1 MLSKSCLGL
10 LALSANGALAANHR
24 HAQRHLHAN
33 AKKDIVYETT
43 TTTTAVTWE
52 TVTVD
57 GNGDLIGGA
66 KPTNNV
72 EIAATPSVYT
82 TKSHHYKPSAIPT
95 TSSTPVA
102 VPTTSSTSSASS
114 SSSTYV
120 APAAPT
126 TLVTSVATS
135 AAAPATSAADTYVT
149 PAAAV
154 AEPVYTTS
162 STSSAAAATT
172 ADSTTTTSSGAS
184 KRGAAYNDA
193 SLVSILLGSGSK
205 LSWGYNWG
213 QVSDDLS
220 SDLEFVPMLW
230 GNKDNFFS
238 TWSENAKSAIASGS
252 KYVLSFNEPDNS
264 GQANMD
270 AATAASYHQQ
280 YMNPLSSSAKIG
292 APSVTNSNTA
302 GESLDWLESWIS
314 ACGGSCD
321 FDFCPVHWYNT
332 LDAGA
337 DDLFDFVT
345 RASATCGSDKTVWL
359 TEFAP
364 NVGSPSQD
372 QISEFLTTVQDAF
385 DNNSTFSFLERYSYF
400 YVADGML
407 VSGSSATTSGNTF
420 AFA

>member
-33 AKKDIVYETT
+33 AKKDMVYETT
-43 TTTTAVTWE
+43 TTTTDVTWE

-57 GNGDLIGGA
+57 GNGNLIGGA
-66 KPTNNV
+66 QPTEAV
-72 EIAATPSVYT
+72 EIAATPSAAT
-82 TKSHHYKPSAIPT
+82 TKSHNYKPSAIPT
-95 TSSTPVA
+95 TSTSVA
-102 VPTTSSTSSASS
+102 VSTTSSTSS
-114 SSSTYV
+114 TYV
-120 APAAPT
+120 APVAPT

-135 AAAPATSAADTYVT
+135 AAPATSAAAASVADTYVT

-154 AEPVYTTS
+154 AEPAYTTS

-172 ADSTTTTSSGAS
+172 ASSTTTTSSGTS

-193 SLVSILLGSGSK
+193 SLVSILLGTNSK

-220 SDLEFVPMLW
+220 SDLEYVPMLW
-230 GNKDNFFS
+230 GNKNDFFS
-238 TWSENAKSAIASGS
+238 TWSANAKAAIASGS

-280 YMNPLSSSAKIG
+280 YMNPLASEAKIG

-332 LDAGA
+332 IDAGA

-407 VSGSSATTSGNTF
+407 VSGSSATSSGNTF